1 MAAIRQ
7 THNYGYGHN
16 NIHKKLIDDDV
27 ISNFTTGGMP
37 TKEGQEFIKIANK
50 ISNRQELTEDEKKL
64 YEQLEELMGAIELM

>member
-1 MAAIRQ
+1 
-7 THNYGYGHN
+7 
-16 NIHKKLIDDDV
+16 
-27 ISNFTTGGMP
+27 MP